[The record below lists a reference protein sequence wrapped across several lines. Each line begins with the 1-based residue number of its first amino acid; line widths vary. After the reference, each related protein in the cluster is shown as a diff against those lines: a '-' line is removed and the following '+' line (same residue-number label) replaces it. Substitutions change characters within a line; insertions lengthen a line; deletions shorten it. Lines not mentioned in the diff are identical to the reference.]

1 MKDSSTGG
9 FLAFLIAAPVVVIC
23 CGAKA
28 AFFGVT
34 LFGTAGILAGINV
47 WAVALMAL
55 LGGIAILAG
64 RGIAQSRAKEDQL
77 KGSETSE

>member
-1 MKDSSTGG
+1 VKDSSTGG
-9 FLAFLIAAPVVVIC
+9 FLAFLIAAPVVV
-23 CGAKA
+23 
-28 AFFGVT
+28 
-34 LFGTAGILAGINV
+34 GTAGILAGINV